1 MYLVF
6 GTQLVKIKLKYNPL
20 PQCTFA
26 NVSFLFHKLFKTLYC
41 FIYGAFQISIRDPM
55 WPPHGD
61 QLLNTLRTANRHIRR
76 TFNLTEVN
84 LKRWYLFLKQRRLFF
99 FLKLCIRHSI
109 NEIKIFFYVFD
120 RETWSNLKNI
130 AITNLNQRVCT
141 FTAQWLGRFF

>member
-20 PQCTFA
+20 PKCTFV
-26 NVSFLFHKLFKTLYC
+26 NVSFLFHKLFKILYC

-61 QLLNTLRTANRHIRR
+61 QLLNTLRTANRHIMR

-99 FLKLCIRHSI
+99 LK
-109 NEIKIFFYVFD
+109 
-120 RETWSNLKNI
+120 
-130 AITNLNQRVCT
+130 AVCT
-141 FTAQWLGRFF
+141 TFYHWNKDFFFLCKDEYRKITIWLCKFFFGGLKITRKYFSGVI